1 MPHTRLPS
9 IDALRGLAIV
19 LMIAYHFCY
28 DLTYFGFARFDFF
41 NDPFWLHSRT
51 FILSLF
57 LLVAGMSLTLATC
70 DGVRLRPYLQRLGL
84 IAGCAA
90 LISLTSHFMFGP
102 RWIFFGVLHFIV
114 VASVLGLAFVR
125 RPRTALLCG
134 STLIALDR
142 VFAHPLFDQTALQWL
157 GLMTHKPPTEDYVPL
172 IPWFGVVLIGISLGH
187 ALRRR
192 ITQPQRPSDA
202 LPVRL
207 LASAGRHSLVIY
219 MLHQP
224 VLMGTLWILRRL
236 GTAA

>member
-1 MPHTRLPS
+1 MSQRLQS
-9 IDALRGLAIV
+9 VDALRGLAIA

-57 LLVAGMSLTLATC
+57 LLVAGISLSLATR
-70 DGVRLRPYLQRLGL
+70 DGVRPRPYLKRLGI

-90 LISLTSHFMFGP
+90 LISVTSYLMFGP
-102 RWIFFGVLHFIV
+102 RWIFFGVLHFIA

-134 STLIALDR
+134 IVLIALDR

-172 IPWFGVVLIGISLGH
+172 IPWFGAVLIGIALGH
-187 ALRRR
+187 AF
-192 ITQPQRPSDA
+192 RPRTARPLHSDA
-202 LPVRL
+202 APARL
-207 LASAGRHSLVIY
+207 LAIAGRHSLLIY

-224 VLMGTLWILRRL
+224 LLMALLW
-236 GTAA
+236 AAKNLA